1 MLPEGLKVEMERAAA
16 RENLSLGEL
25 VRQAIQRYLLWRQ
38 ERNSSDSL
46 LNSRTVFRDEGPSD
60 ISVRHDDFLNRD
72 GPHGKS

>member
-60 ISVRHDDFLNRD
+60 ISVSHDDFLNRD
-72 GPHGKS
+72 DPHGKS